1 MGTFNMKF
9 LILTVAF
16 MLVQLSQQAALGE
29 MYEDGDVQ
37 SQERTEFTVDD
48 SGNSNPPP
56 GGRPSGRNLE
66 EGQEPQEDPSERN
79 QEVQEEV
86 EPQEDPSERNQEVQ
100 EEVEPQDGDVQS
112 QERTEFTV
120 DDSGNSN
127 PPPGGRPSGRNPEE
141 GQEPQEDPSER
152 NKE

>member
-1 MGTFNMKF
+1 MGSTFNMKF

-48 SGNSNPPP
+48 SGNPNPPP

-66 EGQEPQEDPSERN
+66 EGQEPQDDAEDPSERN
-79 QEVQEEV
+79 QEVQEGV
-86 EPQEDPSERNQEVQ
+86 EPPEVPSARNQEVQ
-100 EEVEPQDGDVQS
+100 EGVEPPEVPSARNQEVQ
-112 QERTEFTV
+112 
-120 DDSGNSN
+120 
-127 PPPGGRPSGRNPEE
+127 E
-141 GQEPQEDPSER
+141 GVEP
-152 NKE
+152 

>member
-1 MGTFNMKF
+1 MGSTFNMKF

-48 SGNSNPPP
+48 SGNPNPPP

-66 EGQEPQEDPSERN
+66 EGQEPQDDAEVPSERN
-79 QEVQEEV
+79 QEVQEGV
-86 EPQEDPSERNQEVQ
+86 EPPEVPSARNQEVQEDPNQEDPSERNLN
-100 EEVEPQDGDVQS
+100 
-112 QERTEFTV
+112 RK
-120 DDSGNSN
+120 SN
-127 PPPGGRPSGRNPEE
+127 KNHH
-141 GQEPQEDPSER
+141 
-152 NKE
+152 NHH

>member
-79 QEVQEEV
+79 KEVQEEV

-100 EEVEPQDGDVQS
+100 EEVEPQ
-112 QERTEFTV
+112 
-120 DDSGNSN
+120 
-127 PPPGGRPSGRNPEE
+127 
-141 GQEPQEDPSER
+141 EDPSER
-152 NKE
+152 NLNRKSNKNRHNHH